1 MGVLVAGEHCD
12 WRSLAA
18 CLSADPDLFFP
29 LSSSG
34 KSLEQ
39 EAKAK
44 AICGRCLVHR
54 ECLAFA
60 LRTHQAFGVWGGMS
74 EQERQQVSGPTS
86 SKASEVGV
94 RPVAAAASTLD
105 C

>member
-1 MGVLVAGEHCD
+1 MEVLVAGEHCD

-18 CLSADPDLFFP
+18 CLSTNPDLFFP

-39 EAKAK
+39 ETKAK
-44 AICGRCLVHR
+44 AICARCLVRR

-60 LRTHQAFGVWGGMS
+60 VRTHQAFGVWGGMS
-74 EQERQQVSGPTS
+74 EQERQQVSGPRR
-86 SKASEVGV
+86 A
-94 RPVAAAASTLD
+94 P
-105 C
+105 